1 MSELLLG
8 MANAQKRDDL
18 RVIRR
23 VLLAIT
29 VVVAL
34 AGVVAAIATATLWPL
49 VALLSLV
56 LPFWP
61 LETPMTRRRRTP
73 ARAGR

>member
-1 MSELLLG
+1 
-8 MANAQKRDDL
+8 MADAQKRDNL

-23 VLLAIT
+23 VLVVIT

-34 AGVVAAIATATLWPL
+34 AGVVAAIATASLWPL
-49 VALLSLV
+49 FALLSLV

-61 LETPMTRRRRTP
+61 LETPMTRRRRAT